1 MFWLKKQSDALQTCE
16 PALFASLLYFR
27 QVPRSPRLGTCSRA
41 EASPVSVLRS
51 PESPGSAAGGE
62 GTQTA
67 LEPGGGR
74 VGVRGDPTAENPSNF
89 TAGPSCTPPPSVF
102 TLVYRHLASAAATLP
117 RVVMSLRRLAWAWP
131 GPCWWPDLRRCRG
144 RGALHTAPAA
154 RSDSST
160 LGFRRALGFGD
171 RIALVDQHGSHT
183 YKDLYSRSLCLSREI
198 CRLRGCADRDL
209 REERVSLL
217 CSNDV
222 SFVVAQWAT
231 WMSGGIAVPL
241 CRKHP
246 QAQLEYFIRD
256 SRSSVVLA
264 GPEHVELLSPV
275 VQKLGVPLLP
285 LPPAVYHGAA
295 EDPGEGRLPE
305 WDWRD
310 RGAMII
316 YTSGT
321 TGRPKGVLS
330 THQNIRAVV
339 TGLVRKWAWTK
350 DDVILHVLPLHHVH
364 GVVNK
369 LLCPLWVGATCVML
383 PEFSAQL
390 VWEKF
395 LSSDTPRI
403 NVFMAVPTIYSKLMD
418 YYDKHFTHPHVQ
430 DFVRAVCEEKIR
442 LMVSGSAALPLPV
455 LEKWKGIT
463 GHTLLERYGMTE
475 IGMALSN
482 PLTAARLPGS
492 VGTPLPGV
500 EVRIVSENLQKD
512 GYPYVVHAEG
522 NEEDTKVTPGFE
534 EKEGELLVRG
544 PSVFREY
551 WDKPEETKTAFTSD
565 GWFKTG
571 TGCTHGCSCIDSL
584 RLCSHDTP
592 AQQLVTARRRHGR
605 VQGRQLL
612 DPRPHVRGHYQE
624 WRLQGQRPGGGAA
637 PAGPSQHHGRG
648 CDRSSRCDVGPAGH
662 RSGDPSRGTLAVSQ
676 GAQRV
681 GQVDVG
687 TSY

>member
-1 MFWLKKQSDALQTCE
+1 MPL
-16 PALFASLLYFR
+16 PH
-27 QVPRSPRLGTCSRA
+27 
-41 EASPVSVLRS
+41 
-51 PESPGSAAGGE
+51 
-62 GTQTA
+62 
-67 LEPGGGR
+67 
-74 VGVRGDPTAENPSNF
+74 VGMA
-89 TAGPSCTPPPSVF
+89 
-102 TLVYRHLASAAATLP
+102 
-117 RVVMSLRRLAWAWP
+117 LRRLAWAMAS
-131 GPCWWPDLRRCRG
+131 RRLAPWTCRASG
-144 RGALHTAPAA
+144 LLHTAPAA
-154 RSDSST
+154 CSDCSAPVFS
-160 LGFRRALGFGD
+160 RAPAFGD
-171 RIALVDQHGSHT
+171 RLALVDQHGHHT
-183 YKDLYSRSLCLSREI
+183 YKDLYSHSLRLSREI
-198 CRLRGCADRDL
+198 CQLRARADGDL

-222 SFVVAQWAT
+222 SFVVAQWAA
-231 WMSGGIAVPL
+231 WMSGGVAVPL
-241 CRKHP
+241 YKKHP
-246 QAQLEYFIRD
+246 RAQLEYFIQD

-264 GPEHVELLSPV
+264 SLEHVELLSPV
-275 VQKLGVPLLP
+275 AQKLGVPLLP
-285 LPPAVYHGAA
+285 LPPTVYHGVA
-295 EDPGEGRLPE
+295 EDPEEGLVPE
-305 WDWRD
+305 RDWRD

-330 THQNIRAVV
+330 THDNIRAVV
-339 TGLVRKWAWTK
+339 TGLVHKWAWTK
-350 DDVILHVLPLHHVH
+350 DDVILHVLPLHHAH

-395 LSSDTPRI
+395 LSSEAPRI

-418 YYDKHFTHPHVQ
+418 YYNKHFTQPHVQ

-500 EVRIVSENLQKD
+500 EVRIVSENPQKD
-512 GYPYVVHAEG
+512 GSPYIIHAEG

-551 WDKPEETKTAFTSD
+551 WDKPEETKAAFTSD

-571 TGCTHGCSCIDSL
+571 WSAPRGWAPGERADGWASC
-584 RLCSHDTP
+584 
-592 AQQLVTARRRHGR
+592 V
-605 VQGRQLL
+605 GRQCIMK
-612 DPRPHVRGHYQE
+612 Y
-624 WRLQGQRPGGGAA
+624 
-637 PAGPSQHHGRG
+637 
-648 CDRSSRCDVGPAGH
+648 
-662 RSGDPSRGTLAVSQ
+662 
-676 GAQRV
+676 
-681 GQVDVG
+681 
-687 TSY
+687 